1 MNSTAT
7 AVAFRRSG
15 GPRVVSEPRISQAA
29 LQAELV
35 RGAMVRNSQSIS
47 PMPDPLP
54 PANPL
59 GLVSLAVIGLVV
71 AVGELVK
78 RFSQLWGSNN
88 SRAKKEAIWDK
99 YQYYKIVGPGGS
111 TQWDRTS
118 ARYPIARSSIPEV
131 FPNGPIKW
139 PGQIVWSVARGA
151 SGALGFYEIITKS
164 SGSYYDRFHILDG
177 SIDAPQ
183 TLTGPAYTYQ
193 FANSFE
199 ATEPL
204 ATWAGVSNTAPGSP
218 INGDDSSAYTQ
229 DTVPLVPITGLS
241 PLDRLP
247 LVPAAAAP
255 VAQAAPLQQAQAPTA
270 EAVPVVPKVAASP
283 ALVAAAQVT
292 RSNFYMPDRL
302 PAPLAPPA
310 TKTRS
315 TTGAGTLV
323 APAAL
328 PVPQTA
334 TDLRRYG
341 SQVITAIGVRP
352 DLASIAEEVG
362 RMERKMGIML
372 EGADQTPD
380 WFEPL
385 LGPLL
390 NQLKEKILDALV
402 VDVPSTT
409 YKFSAPCD
417 YDANGNRLVL
427 NKRIAAADFEPAIVA
442 RLDAIADAI
451 KVLKW
456 WKSPTCRVNPPQ
468 SNVTVT
474 AHEFNQEA

>member
-1 MNSTAT
+1 
-7 AVAFRRSG
+7 
-15 GPRVVSEPRISQAA
+15 
-29 LQAELV
+29 
-35 RGAMVRNSQSIS
+35 
-47 PMPDPLP
+47 MPDPLP

-59 GLVSLAVIGLVV
+59 GLVSLAVIGLV
-71 AVGELVK
+71 AVIGELVK

-88 SRAKKEAIWDK
+88 SRAEKTAIWEK
-99 YQYYKIVGPGGS
+99 YAFWRIAGS
-111 TQWDRTS
+111 NSPWYSTS
-118 ARYPIARSSIPEV
+118 NSYPILWAVDSLSPQRV
-131 FPNGPIKW
+131 AW
-139 PGQIVWSVARGA
+139 PGQNRLCVVPPVSGVGGQIVGYTAVS
-151 SGALGFYEIITKS
+151 KS
-164 SGSYYDRFHILDG
+164 KPLADLVYDDLNSL
-177 SIDAPQ
+177 SIDVGS
-183 TLTGPAYTYQ
+183 TGADGCYISRTQAYE
-193 FANSFE
+193 FSNSF
-199 ATEPL
+199 AASTAL
-204 ATWAGVSNTAPGSP
+204 ATWAGNSNIPTQPQENP
-218 INGDDSSAYTQ
+218 YEQDS
-229 DTVPLVPITGLS
+229 VPLVPITGLS

-255 VAQAAPLQQAQAPTA
+255 VAQKAPLKQAQSPTA

-283 ALVAAAQVT
+283 ALTATAQVT

-334 TDLRRYG
+334 TDLRKYG

-372 EGADQTPD
+372 EGADQIPD

-390 NQLKEKILDALV
+390 NQLKDAILDALV
-402 VDVPSTT
+402 VDVPATT
-409 YKFSAPCD
+409 YEFVAPCD
-417 YDANGNRLVL
+417 KDENDDPLVHEAD
-427 NKRIAAADFEPAIVA
+427 IEAADYQPAIVA
-442 RLDAIADAI
+442 RLDAIAEAMG
-451 KVLKW
+451 VLKG
-456 WKSPTCRVNPPQ
+456 WKSPTCRTSSPR

-474 AHEFNQEA
+474 AFEFNPEA